1 MITYDE
7 AYGLVRSDLPVNHI
21 ENVPL
26 DDALGRV
33 LAADIQ
39 SDMDMPPFN
48 KAAVD
53 GYACRRDDLAKPM
66 QLLEV
71 IAAGQQPKKVITA
84 GFCSKIMTGAPVPE
98 GADCVVMV
106 EQTKINE
113 EQIVFVNDT
122 KTKNNIALIGED
134 IQKGSTVIPRGIL
147 IQPQH
152 MAVMASVGAVDVPVY
167 EKVTLCILSTGD
179 ELVEPEVVPGPGQ
192 IRNSN
197 AIQLLMQARRMG
209 IVANYGGI
217 VADTEEACRNK
228 IGEAVSQNQVVILS
242 GGISMGDFDY
252 VPAILKELG
261 LEIRFKS
268 IAVQPGRPT
277 VFASS
282 GNKFVFALPGNPVS
296 SFNIFELL
304 AKPFLYKLMGHDY
317 QHPRLLL
324 PLEDNFSRR
333 NAGRQ
338 GFVPASITENGT
350 IKLISYH
357 GSAHINALVS
367 AMALVSIPLNVSMIN
382 KGELVDVRLI

>member
-1 MITYDE
+1 MITFDE
-7 AYGLVRSDLPVNHI
+7 AHELVCHDLPLNPV
-21 ENVPL
+21 ENVHL
-26 DDALGRV
+26 AETQGRV

-53 GYACRRDDLAKPM
+53 GYACRREDLTQPL

-71 IAAGQQPKKVITA
+71 IAAGQQPRHKITA
-84 GFCSKIMTGAPVPE
+84 RHCSKIMTGAPVPE

-106 EQTKINE
+106 EQTE
-113 EQIVFVNDT
+113 TTDELTIVIKDT
-122 KTKNNIALIGED
+122 KTKNNIALKGED
-134 IQKGSTVIPRGIL
+134 IQKGNTVIREGIL

-152 MAVMASVGAVDVPVY
+152 IAVLASVGAVSVPVY
-167 EKVTLCILSTGD
+167 KKVKLCVLSTGD
-179 ELVEPEVVPGPGQ
+179 ELVEPEIVPGPGQ

-197 AIQLLMQARRMG
+197 AMQLLMQARRMG
-209 IVANYGGI
+209 VEANYGGI
-217 VADTEEACRNK
+217 VADSEEACRSL
-228 IGEAVSQNQVVILS
+228 IGEAVAKNQVVILS

-261 LEIRFKS
+261 LKIHFKS
-268 IAVQPGRPT
+268 IAVQPGRPS

-304 AKPFLYKLMGHDY
+304 AKPFLYKLMGHNY
-317 QHPRLLL
+317 QPPRLLL
-324 PLEDNFSRR
+324 PLEADYSRR
-333 NAGRQ
+333 NAARH
-338 GFVPASITENGT
+338 GFVPASITDKGT
-350 IKLISYH
+350 VKLISYH
-357 GSAHINALVS
+357 GSAHINALVW
-367 AMALVSIPLNVSMIN
+367 ATALASIPLNVSTIN